1 MGKRGQSQT
10 NDNGNGHPFYHDGYG
25 HYQPPYMNAGYH
37 PNQPRGRGRGNHLPS
52 MSSNDNNAFHQNS
65 SSGNS
70 AISLI
75 FFGLFLFEVISS
87 FFFYWVLVY
96 SFFFVVF
103 LHDFRLK
110 KKNLE

>member
-87 FFFYWVLVY
+87 FFFLLGFGL
-96 SFFFVVF
+96 FFFFCCF
-103 LHDFRLK
+103 LA
-110 KKNLE
+110 